1 MKDELSQEAR
11 RLFATARA
19 SYSPEEPRIASVR
32 AAIDAQIAAPVAS
45 GSEAHFPGGAGTAAG
60 AAASPGIAGLGLV
73 AAVLLAGGAALIV
86 WRHQPAPTLTVQV
99 ATPPPA
105 LAVQQPPAVAAAA
118 KQAPEPSPSL
128 PTVNAE
134 ALPTAA
140 PSSAQPL
147 SALAVQARSPL
158 RAHPSRKEAQA
169 PAPVENAPAAQAG
182 PDDSLARETSLLR
195 SARAALDAGE
205 AERAL
210 ALLGRHAQLW
220 PEGVLAEERLATK
233 VLALCALGRVAQ
245 ARETAGELE
254 SLAPASPHLAR
265 VRSSCA
271 RRSSTGGP

>member
-11 RLFATARA
+11 RLLATARA

-32 AAIDAQIAAPVAS
+32 AAIDAQIAAPVVS
-45 GSEAHFPGGAGTAAG
+45 GSEAHLPGGAGTAAG
-60 AAASPGIAGLGLV
+60 AAASPGLVGLGLV
-73 AAVLLAGGAALIV
+73 TAVLVAGGAALVV
-86 WRHQPAPTLTVQV
+86 WRHQPAPTLAVQV
-99 ATPPPA
+99 ATAVPA
-105 LAVQQPPAVAAAA
+105 LAVPAPAVAAAA

-140 PSSAQPL
+140 PSSAQPP
-147 SALAVQARSPL
+147 SALAAQARSPL

-195 SARAALDAGE
+195 SARAALDAGD